1 MKINAKRHC
10 SQISGSALFIAFGV
24 ISETENVVDGHIVVK
39 GKFDKNIGRN
49 VAIAKLVVAVGSL
62 RTG

>member
-1 MKINAKRHC
+1 MKINAKMHC

-39 GKFDKNIGRN
+39 GKFDKNVGRN
-49 VAIAKLVVAVGSL
+49 VMLA
-62 RTG
+62 